1 MRTGYD
7 LSSEAVQRQVL
18 RQIEST
24 TAQLIICSPPCTKFS
39 RLQALNLYLND
50 DAWRIEFEK
59 ERLKA
64 IKHIDFCLMLCKV
77 QQRRGRYFLF
87 EHPAY
92 ADSWQLPQMVQFAE
106 SPGVSTVIG
115 DMCMY
120 GLVTPNGDRTG
131 FLPAKK
137 PTQFMSNSWYVLK
150 ELGSGATRAMST
162 SISWEVVHAKRPS
175 MHLDCAMPSLGA
187 WHARRL
193 MTRLGK
199 FAQARFPE
207 CS

>member
-7 LSSEAVQRQVL
+7 LSKEAVQRLVL

-50 DAWRIEFEK
+50 ETWRIEFEK

-64 IKHIDFCLMLCKV
+64 IKHIDFCIKLCKV

-92 ADSWQLPQMVQFAE
+92 ADS
-106 SPGVSTVIG
+106 
-115 DMCMY
+115 
-120 GLVTPNGDRTG
+120 
-131 FLPAKK
+131 
-137 PTQFMSNSWYVLK
+137 
-150 ELGSGATRAMST
+150 
-162 SISWEVVHAKRPS
+162 
-175 MHLDCAMPSLGA
+175 
-187 WHARRL
+187 
-193 MTRLGK
+193 
-199 FAQARFPE
+199 
-207 CS
+207 